1 MKFCGG
7 TLYAETKGGN
17 DEGKPKAVKGDKGII
32 VSGGSFTAKCVKS
45 WALDNGVDTED
56 PKQRVTILGAPTTNT
71 VQKRNVV
78 IKYE

>member
-1 MKFCGG
+1 MDMFMSC
-7 TLYAETKGGN
+7 T
-17 DEGKPKAVKGDKGII
+17 
-32 VSGGSFTAKCVKS
+32 
-45 WALDNGVDTED
+45 VDTED